1 MMMST
6 AQSDLHGMVAE
17 FDNPEAL
24 VAAAEKARDAGY
36 RRMDAYTPYPIHELS
51 DAIGFHDNKVP
62 WLVATGAIIGTL
74 TGISLQWYTAV
85 LDLPLNIGGKP
96 LFSLPMC
103 VPVTFEC
110 TILFSA
116 LTGFFSMWILNGL
129 PRPHHPIFS
138 AKNFERAT
146 IDRFFLCIEA
156 RDPKYDDVK
165 TRDFLKGLSPLDVST
180 VEEPEA

>member
-1 MMMST
+1 MPIRAAFVMEQT
-6 AQSDLHGMVAE
+6 LGHVTHAQNLR
-17 FDNPEAL
+17 
-24 VAAAEKARDAGY
+24 AAESRQELVDV
-36 RRMDAYTPYPIHELS
+36 TWIPI
-51 DAIGFHDNKVP
+51 
-62 WLVATGAIIGTL
+62 
-74 TGISLQWYTAV
+74 
-85 LDLPLNIGGKP
+85 
-96 LFSLPMC
+96 
-103 VPVTFEC
+103 TFEC

-156 RDPKYDDVK
+156 RDPKYDDAK

-180 VEEPEA
+180 VEEPED